1 MVCPTVIVVSG
12 TVIVVSGTVIVV
24 SGTVIV
30 VRSSRHS
37 STHLN
42 SALSVDA
49 GSGSEPSLAC
59 ASSNFLPSCRSSVQ
73 SPPAVGCDEGG
84 ASCRSVDEQA
94 VLSLPS
100 AIAEIR

>member
-12 TVIVVSGTVIVV
+12 TVIVV
-24 SGTVIV
+24 
-30 VRSSRHS
+30 S

-59 ASSNFLPSCRSSVQ
+59 ASSNVLPSCRSSVQ
-73 SPPAVGCDEGG
+73 SPPVVGCDEGG